1 MPQKSDAA
9 LKPRSLRHESQPW
22 AWPTWE
28 SLHGR
33 CFKHEYGCIFRHSLP
48 IATTF
53 ELGRKK
59 SSVPMSFGAILP
71 YLLVL
76 FLAVWTAKVA
86 MSRGRNP
93 WIWGGASLLLGL
105 LPWNFLGVLPL
116 LFMLFMPR
124 TTIDPQTKLQR
135 LACSKCANTH
145 RPGQRFC
152 TNCGWDLTEVYT
164 PEDTEQYNIPAP
176 MAPLVEDS
184 IAGVETAAARS
195 QDASAVRE
203 VEPSPI
209 EESRPVIA
217 QSVEAPPTAEGARPV
232 TAQAADAADPAM
244 AQTAEP
250 IQAATE
256 PGPAAGQP
264 AEAAPVTAEPG
275 PVMGQGAEA
284 RPADQDDG
292 ASAPAPWGVPTP
304 GAPPT
309 AATMTARGMRLFNDG
324 RTQEAIDQ
332 FTKAIA
338 LDPSFPEAWERR
350 AEAYSKQGRGE
361 AADADRLILSGLDA
375 TSSPG

>member
-1 MPQKSDAA
+1 
-9 LKPRSLRHESQPW
+9 
-22 AWPTWE
+22 
-28 SLHGR
+28 
-33 CFKHEYGCIFRHSLP
+33 
-48 IATTF
+48 
-53 ELGRKK
+53 
-59 SSVPMSFGAILP
+59 MSFGAILP

-93 WIWGGASLLLGL
+93 WIWGGAALLLGL

-116 LFMLFMPR
+116 LLMLFMPR
-124 TTIDPQTKLQR
+124 TTIDPQTRLQR

-145 RPGQRFC
+145 RAGQRFC

-164 PEDTEQYNIPAP
+164 PEGTEHYNIPAP

-195 QDASAVRE
+195 PDASAVRE
-203 VEPSPI
+203 VEPSPT
-209 EESRPVIA
+209 EEPRPVIA
-217 QSVEAPPTAEGARPV
+217 QSVEAPPTAEEARPV

-250 IQAATE
+250 IPAATE
-256 PGPAAGQP
+256 PGPAAGP
-264 AEAAPVTAEPG
+264 AAAAPATAAPATAEPG
-275 PVMGQGAEA
+275 PVMGQSAEA

-292 ASAPAPWGVPTP
+292 VPAPAPWGVPPP

-309 AATMTARGMRLFNDG
+309 AATMTARGMRMFNDG

-361 AADADRLILSGLDA
+361 AADADRRILSGLDA

>member
-1 MPQKSDAA
+1 MPSPDY
-9 LKPRSLRHESQPW
+9 LGGGSG
-22 AWPTWE
+22 
-28 SLHGR
+28 SLHRR
-33 CFKHEYGCIFRHSLP
+33 CFKHEYGCIFSHTLP

-53 ELGRKK
+53 ELGRKNP
-59 SSVPMSFGAILP
+59 SLLMSFGAILP

-86 MSRGRNP
+86 MPRGRNP
-93 WIWGGASLLLGL
+93 WIWGGAALLLGL

-116 LFMLFMPR
+116 LLMLFMPR
-124 TTIDPQTKLQR
+124 TTIDPQTRPQR

-164 PEDTEQYNIPAP
+164 AEGTEHYNIPAP

-195 QDASAVRE
+195 PDASAVRE

-209 EESRPVIA
+209 EEPRPVIA
-217 QSVEAPPTAEGARPV
+217 QSVEAPPTAEEARPV

-244 AQTAEP
+244 AQTAKP
-250 IQAATE
+250 IPAATE

-264 AEAAPVTAEPG
+264 ATAAPATAAPATTEAG
-275 PVMGQGAEA
+275 PVMGQDAEA
-284 RPADQDDG
+284 RPADQD
-292 ASAPAPWGVPTP
+292 AEAPVPAPWGVPPP

-309 AATMTARGMRLFNDG
+309 AATMTARGMRMFNDG
-324 RTQEAIDQ
+324 RIQEAIDQ

-361 AADADRLILSGLDA
+361 AADADRRVLSGLDA

>member
-1 MPQKSDAA
+1 
-9 LKPRSLRHESQPW
+9 
-22 AWPTWE
+22 
-28 SLHGR
+28 
-33 CFKHEYGCIFRHSLP
+33 
-48 IATTF
+48 
-53 ELGRKK
+53 
-59 SSVPMSFGAILP
+59 MSTILP

-93 WIWGGASLLLGL
+93 WIWGGAALLLGL

-116 LFMLFMPR
+116 LLMLFMPR
-124 TTIDPQTKLQR
+124 TNVNPQTRLQR
-135 LACSKCANTH
+135 FACSKCANTH

-164 PEDTEQYNIPAP
+164 PEGAEHYNIPAP
-176 MAPLVEDS
+176 VSPIVEDS
-184 IAGVETAAARS
+184 IAGVETASARS
-195 QDASAVRE
+195 ADASAVRE

-217 QSVEAPPTAEGARPV
+217 QSVEAPPTAEEARPV

-244 AQTAEP
+244 AQTAQP
-250 IQAATE
+250 ISAATE
-256 PGPAAGQP
+256 PGPATGQP
-264 AEAAPVTAEPG
+264 AEAAPATAEPG
-275 PVMGQGAEA
+275 PVMAQAAEA
-284 RPADQDDG
+284 RPVDQADG
-292 ASAPAPWGVPTP
+292 ASAPEPWGVPTP